1 MSAVIDIEQ
10 ARFNMIEQQIRP
22 WDVLDKDVLAIL
34 GCVLRE
40 QFVPNAHKALA
51 FSDLEI
57 PLTQPSQT
65 GLCMLA
71 PRVEARLLQ
80 DLRILPTDT
89 VLEIGTGSGYM
100 AALLAYSAKRVITVE
115 NNQSMAANARDNLEQ
130 ANVHNVELLQGDG
143 SQVGTW
149 EAFGPFDVIV
159 LSGSVA
165 AVPQTFLQH
174 LKPGGRLAAIC
185 GQEPVMQATLVVR
198 GEDSAQG
205 ATFSHTTPWDT
216 VAPRLQGF
224 DEPSGFT
231 F

>member
-1 MSAVIDIEQ
+1 MPAILDTDQ

-22 WDVLDKDVLAIL
+22 WDVLDTDVLA
-34 GCVLRE
+34 VLNAVPRE
-40 QFVPNAHKALA
+40 DFVPTAHKALA

-57 PLTQPSQT
+57 PLLQPSKP

-80 DLRILPTDT
+80 DVEIKAGDN

-100 AALLAYSAKRVITVE
+100 AALLAYRAKRVITVE
-115 NNQSMAANARDNLEQ
+115 INQSMAANARDNIEQ
-130 ANVHNVELLQGDG
+130 ANIHNIELVQADG
-143 SQVGTW
+143 SQMDTW
-149 EAFGPFDVIV
+149 AAFGPFDAIV

-165 AVPQTFLQH
+165 AVPQELLQH

-185 GQEPVMQATLVVR
+185 GHEPVMCATFVTR
-198 GEDSAQG
+198 GEDNAQG
-205 ATFSHTTPWDT
+205 ATFSQTTPWDT

-224 DEPSGFT
+224 KEPST
-231 F
+231 FKF

>member
-22 WDVLDKDVLAIL
+22 WNVLDKDVLAIL
-34 GCVLRE
+34 GRVLRE
-40 QFVPNAHKALA
+40 QFVPSAHKALA
-51 FSDLEI
+51 FSDLEV
-57 PLTQPSQT
+57 PLAQPSQA

-80 DLRILPTDT
+80 DLHILPTDT

-100 AALLAYSAKRVITVE
+100 AALLAYNAKRVITVE

-130 ANVHNVELLQGDG
+130 ANVHNVELVQGDG
-143 SQVGTW
+143 SQVSTW
-149 EAFGPFDVIV
+149 SAFGPFDVIV

-165 AVPQTFLQH
+165 AVPQAFLQH

-198 GEDSAQG
+198 GEDGAQ
-205 ATFSHTTPWDT
+205 ATFSHTTPWET

>member
-1 MSAVIDIEQ
+1 MSTVLDIDQ

-34 GCVLRE
+34 GAVLRE
-40 QFVPNAHKALA
+40 QFVPTAHKALA

-57 PLTQPSQT
+57 PLTQPSQA

-80 DLRILPTDT
+80 DLNIKPSDT

-100 AALLAYSAKRVITVE
+100 AALLAYCAKRVITVE
-115 NNQSMAANARDNLEQ
+115 SNQSMAANARDNIEQ
-130 ANVHNVELLQGDG
+130 ANIHNIELLLGDG
-143 SQVGTW
+143 SQVSTW
-149 EAFGPFDVIV
+149 QALGPFDVIV

-165 AVPQTFLQH
+165 AVPQAFLQH

-185 GQEPVMQATLVVR
+185 GQEPVMCATFVTR
-198 GEDSAQG
+198 GEDGAQG

-224 DEPSGFT
+224 EEPST
-231 F
+231 FKF